1 MIYASIML
9 HIMIARKV
17 TAPATPANE
26 LDEMT
31 TSKSEANASS
41 GSQRGQKVVVDVVLQ
56 ENVNLFA

>member
-1 MIYASIML
+1 ML

-41 GSQRGQKVVVDVVLQ
+41 GSQGGQKVVVDVVLQ